1 MSTPNHIVQLTRL
14 DDLCKDWSTIHD
26 QSCNLFSSL
35 VNILTQRQAT
45 SNILHSSQSKVS
57 RIITNTTIV
66 TTNILDQ
73 IFQPQTLTRVIYKQS
88 QEIEEILSK
97 IHKILEEFETIVKSM
112 RKILLQNDKIIFGP
126 LTNMKSNFK
135 SINSK
140 QSINKKNKNS
150 KSKQS
155 SKIIHNNNL
164 SFEQNIDDVTNI
176 SISLSNLYI
185 TRIVDMYEKEL
196 SYKRNLILGGNL
208 IIDHSEYENNETHNL
223 DGITIKPGIDGVKLI
238 VERWADQPYLEFEI
252 EEEMMDRI
260 KIWKKAKEFEKLN
273 K

>member
-14 DDLCKDWSTIHD
+14 DDLSKNWSTIHS

-45 SNILHSSQSKVS
+45 SNVLHSSQSKVS

-66 TTNILDQ
+66 STNILDQ

-88 QEIEEILSK
+88 REIEEILSK

-112 RKILLQNDKIIFGP
+112 RKILLQNDKIV
-126 LTNMKSNFK
+126 SA
-135 SINSK
+135 
-140 QSINKKNKNS
+140 
-150 KSKQS
+150 
-155 SKIIHNNNL
+155 
-164 SFEQNIDDVTNI
+164 DI

-196 SYKRNLILGGNL
+196 MYKRNLVLGGAL
-208 IIDHSEYENNETHNL
+208 VIDHSEYENNETNNL
-223 DGITIKPGIDGVKLI
+223 GGIAIKPGIDGVKLI
-238 VERWADQPYLEFEI
+238 AERWAAQPYLEFEI
-252 EEEMMDRI
+252 EEEMVDRI
-260 KIWKKAKEFEKLN
+260 NIWKKVKEFEKLN